1 MSVIVMIDEV
11 EDMMEDL
18 DTEWSYWSGV
28 KKICLME
35 DDSSIKSGV
44 KLCGRTEVAA
54 FPVNHLSKGVMRN
67 QLSELADD
75 SSQPLDSHLPI
86 SSRLSQ
92 TLQNA
97 SHLSILLAVL
107 ILLQLIHNLL
117 SFLEDLTD
125 SLVVIPH
132 CGLNLNEMN
141 VLLHDKVAGIE
152 FVDGS
157 WRRQVD
163 GVLEVWELGLDVV
176 V

>member
-75 SSQPLDSHLPI
+75 RREPLDSDLPI

-97 SHLSILLAVL
+97 SDLSILLAVL
-107 ILLQLIHNLL
+107 ITLQLIHNALSLL
-117 SFLEDLTD
+117 ENLAD

-132 CGLNLNEMN
+132 CSLNLNKMN
-141 VLLHDKVAGIE
+141 ILLHDKFAGIE
-152 FVDGS
+152 FIDCSG
-157 WRRQVD
+157 RR
-163 GVLEVWELGLDVV
+163 
-176 V
+176 